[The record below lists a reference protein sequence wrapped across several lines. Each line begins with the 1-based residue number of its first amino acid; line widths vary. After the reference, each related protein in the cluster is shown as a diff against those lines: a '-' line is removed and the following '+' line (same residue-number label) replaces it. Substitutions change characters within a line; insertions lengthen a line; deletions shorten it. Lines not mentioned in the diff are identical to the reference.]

1 MNTAAREQEKLDRRL
16 DAWQANFEALVTWVE
31 TFGRNP
37 QRRGVSEEEYR
48 LYLWRLAQQ
57 VSGSDERKALLDAA
71 VPGWTGKPRRKR
83 RDSWDDAAQEFL
95 TWVDSNGGKLPVL
108 CDDVDEKRMYFWL
121 TNQRQ
126 SIAAFPERVRF
137 MDENIP
143 GWKVTPPDKAWE
155 NRFTVFVE
163 FVEKEGRLP
172 KRVPEEQ
179 SLYTWLFN
187 QKSSKDAGKLARLD
201 AVSPYWRD
209 ARALN
214 WKTSLDETVCF
225 VNSYSRFPSR
235 GSEDVIERRLGIWF
249 VNQLKSAR
257 GTKGPALSEERKAQ
271 MDEFLPGWAQS
282 C

>member
-108 CDDVDEKRMYFWL
+108 CDEVDEKHMYFWL

-126 SIAAFPERVRF
+126 SITVFPERVRF

-155 NRFTVFVE
+155 NRFIAFVE

-235 GSEDVIERRLGIWF
+235 SSENVIERRLGIWF